1 MIRSL
6 VAFGAGLVV
15 LALVIFAFMINARI
29 DATVTQNQTFAE
41 RQQGALDARS
51 PIWPVIG
58 GLALAGG
65 AACVGIGMS
74 RWREG

>member
-15 LALVIFAFMINARI
+15 LALVIFAFMINARV
-29 DATVTQNQTFAE
+29 DATVTRNQTFAE

-58 GLALAGG
+58 GLALAAG

>member
-6 VAFGAGLVV
+6 VAVGAGLVV
-15 LALVIFAFMINARI
+15 LALVIFGFMINAQT
-29 DATVTQNQTFAE
+29 DPTVSPDTTFAE

>member
-15 LALVIFAFMINARI
+15 LSLVIFAFMINARI

>member
-1 MIRSL
+1 
-6 VAFGAGLVV
+6 
-15 LALVIFAFMINARI
+15 MINARI

>member
-29 DATVTQNQTFAE
+29 DATVNQNQTFAE